1 MREHVPHVLRAIEGQ
16 SDRNDA
22 HIMEQEKHWA
32 SNQVSGYEGPSEGKV
47 GNKSGMMR
55 LVSFHV
61 KNSP

>member
-61 KNSP
+61 NSP